1 MFLNYGLHP
10 TLTDIYSGHFM
21 KLDIQIPPEVRCFA
35 CVLCLQI
42 SAQGGVW
49 MSKDIYIYGYASIN
63 GSGTFRGDPHVWNGH
78 FRKTSVPHV
87 WNGVN

>member
-49 MSKDIYIYGYASIN
+49 MSKDIYIYISPIN
-63 GSGTFRGDPHVWNGH
+63 FKGH
-78 FRKTSVPHV
+78 FPSTNIYNS
-87 WNGVN
+87 W